1 MRTLSLD
8 AGATTSAWR
17 AMMALRIRD
26 RKSAMGSV
34 IDMRHLPARFDNA
47 GDITAQREGP
57 KAEAAELEFAEI
69 SPRAPALLASV
80 LVTPPPF
87 GGRSVH
93 IYSFRH
99 GQFLKGIPR

>member
-1 MRTLSLD
+1 
-8 AGATTSAWR
+8 
-17 AMMALRIRD
+17 MMALRIRD

-34 IDMRHLPARFDNA
+34 IDMRHLPARFDDA
-47 GDITAQREGP
+47 GDITAQR
-57 KAEAAELEFAEI
+57 KAPETDTAQLELAQERT
-69 SPRAPALLASV
+69 RAPALLASV
-80 LVTPPPF
+80 LVTYPPF

>member
-34 IDMRHLPARFDNA
+34 IDMRHLPARFDDA

-57 KAEAAELEFAEI
+57 EADTAELELAQV
-69 SPRAPALLASV
+69 RARATTLLASV
-80 LVTPPPF
+80 LVAHLPL
-87 GGRSVH
+87 GSRSVH
-93 IYSFRH
+93 IYGFRH
-99 GQFLKGIPR
+99 GQFLKGIP